1 MDLAHSSGESSE
13 PAFVFPSLLLSALMV
28 MFPLL
33 PIIIVA
39 LFMYALVTS
48 FTTFTEMAP
57 PIPNLPELK
66 PDAELTSDAL
76 S

>member
-1 MDLAHSSGESSE
+1 MDLAHSSRESSE

-28 MFPLL
+28 IFPFL
-33 PIIIVA
+33 PIIIAA